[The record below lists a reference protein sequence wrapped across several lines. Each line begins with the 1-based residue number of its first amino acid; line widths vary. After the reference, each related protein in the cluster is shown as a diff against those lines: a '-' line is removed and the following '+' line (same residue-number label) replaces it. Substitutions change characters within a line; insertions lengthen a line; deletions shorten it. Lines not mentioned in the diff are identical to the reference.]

1 MPKGHLPVVSY
12 LAVPVISRTG
22 AVHGGLFIAHD
33 EPGRFDDEAEEIV
46 KTIAAHAAIAIDNAE
61 LLAEARREA
70 EARRA
75 AAEANAK
82 LAAIAQHS
90 DDAILSKSLHGHIA
104 KRNSSHPRHYAH
116 HGDET
121 YRKPNHPP
129 I

>member
-46 KTIAAHAAIAIDNAE
+46 KTIAAHAAIAIDNAA

-75 AAEANAK
+75 ASEANAK
-82 LAAIAQHS
+82 LAAIVEHS
-90 DDAILSKSLHGHIA
+90 DDAILSKSLAVIIP
-104 KRNSSHPRHYAH
+104 NLYSSAVSSEARPCGQRCFS
-116 HGDET
+116 T
-121 YRKPNHPP
+121 F
-129 I
+129 